1 MRIAII
7 GAGAAGCF
15 CAINLKRMMPEAR
28 VTVFEANQKPLAK
41 VAVTGGG
48 RCNLTN
54 TFAEVKSLQQVYPR
68 GHKLMKR
75 LFHQMD
81 QHALMAWFEQ
91 EGVRL
96 VVQEDQCVFP
106 ESQNAMEIVET
117 LMRGMRHEHVM
128 LRCGERVLEITKNE
142 VEGIPNEESGARQLE
157 SGVRAEAGYCV
168 VTEKG
173 DERFDAVVVAT
184 GGSPKETGLGFL
196 APLGLEIEPPV
207 PSLFTFRIDDPITQ
221 LPGVVVE
228 HTVATLAGT
237 KLKAEGPLLITHHGM
252 SGPAILKLS
261 SHAARYLAEQQYKAQ
276 LNVNWLDGRNEDVV
290 REELETLLGQ
300 NAQKQIGSVH
310 LTTSQPLK
318 TGATSPLTSR
328 LWNYLVAKAG
338 IATERRCAEVG
349 RKQLNR
355 LASILTCDTYN
366 IIGQNRFK
374 EEFVTCGGV
383 ALSNIDPNT
392 LECRKLPGLYLA
404 GEVLDVD
411 AVTGGFNLQ
420 AAWTMGYCIA
430 IAVLDSTNRNQR

>member
-1 MRIAII
+1 
-7 GAGAAGCF
+7 
-15 CAINLKRMMPEAR
+15 MPEAR

-106 ESQNAMEIVET
+106 ESQDAMEIVET
-117 LMRGMRHEHVM
+117 LMRGMRRERVV
-128 LRCGERVLEITKNE
+128 LRCGERVLEITRIQ
-142 VEGIPNEESGARQLE
+142 EGGISHEESGGKHEVCYR
-157 SGVRAEAGYCV
+157 V

-173 DERFDAVVVAT
+173 DEHFDTVVVTT
-184 GGSPKETGLGFL
+184 GGSPKMAGLGFL
-196 APLGLEIEPPV
+196 ETLGLEIEPPV

-276 LNVNWLDGRNEDVV
+276 LNVNWLEGKNEDVV

-328 LWNYLVAKAG
+328 LWNYLIGKAG
-338 IATERRCAEVG
+338 VAPERRCAEVG
-349 RKQLNR
+349 KKQLNR

-392 LECRKLPGLYLA
+392 LECRKHPGLYLA

-430 IAVLDSTNRNQR
+430 IAVLDSANRNQR